1 MKASPIFFLL
11 ILSFNCFGQQ
21 DKLPDG
27 FVHVK
32 DIIPDIILDI
42 RYAGE
47 NNFIGQPVTGY
58 KKPTAILTRT
68 AAKALAKVQEELK
81 DAGYCLKIFD
91 AYRPQRAVDHFVKWA
106 RMKDDTLKKQEF
118 YPEIP
123 KNELFSRG
131 YISSKSGHSRGSTV
145 DLSLV
150 DADTGEDIDMGGN
163 YDFFGMLSHHDTE
176 AITPQQRKNRQLLRT
191 TMRKYGFVAYQQEW
205 WHYTLQPEP
214 YPNTFFD
221 FPVE

>member
-1 MKASPIFFLL
+1 MKSFFSIFLL
-11 ILSFNCFGQQ
+11 MLSFNGYSQGG
-21 DKLPDG
+21 KLPDG
-27 FVHVK
+27 FVHIQDV
-32 DIIPDIILDI
+32 IPDIILDI
-42 RYAGE
+42 RYAGK
-47 NNFIGQPVTGY
+47 NNFIGLPVTGY
-58 KKPTAILTRT
+58 NKPTAILSLP
-68 AAKALAKVQEELK
+68 AAEALAKVQEELK

-106 RMKDDTLKKQEF
+106 REEDDTIKKREF

-131 YISSKSGHSRGSTV
+131 YISSRSGHSRGSTV

-163 YDFFGMLSHHDTE
+163 YDFFGMLSHHDTA
-176 AITPQQRKNRQLLRT
+176 AITPQQKKNRQLLRT

-214 YPNTFFD
+214 YPETFFD